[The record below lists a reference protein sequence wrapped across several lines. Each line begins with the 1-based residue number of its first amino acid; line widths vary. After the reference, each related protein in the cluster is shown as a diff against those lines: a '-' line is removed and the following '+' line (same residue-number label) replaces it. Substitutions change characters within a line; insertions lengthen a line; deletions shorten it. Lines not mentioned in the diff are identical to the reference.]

1 MLIGIAVRIAIRL
14 GLHGDGT
21 KFKLSPFDTEQR
33 RRMWWNLVALD
44 KRIAETT
51 GSAVTAMSTPRAD
64 CKRPLNLNDSDLY
77 PHAKHPPQASNFSTE
92 MVFSL
97 ARYELAA
104 TAAPDGINI
113 SPTTSTT
120 STSDQTNQGRPST
133 MANSGSSD
141 QEQRV
146 GLEDYAKHVE
156 KTYLGSLDPSIPL
169 HLFTIL
175 MTRQNLRKLQLI
187 ANVSSI
193 LRKSSTLSAEL
204 REWGFDESLR
214 LLEDD
219 NTLQSTSTLQSW
231 LWYTHMHFPFP
242 AYMFLVHEL
251 RRTCS
256 GEKCARAWEVMDRNH
271 RLRGLVGPGKKGSP
285 MHIAYGKHFLEAWD
299 ARVQAQGGRGRVLQ
313 TPEVVS
319 LIQQIHQPAQPQHA
333 GEQATESSS
342 AEILPQDLQM
352 WQGWYG
358 SYGLEDSDP
367 LASFGDISG
376 MEYVIPSLI

>member
-14 GLHGDGT
+14 GLHRDGT
-21 KFKLSPFDTEQR
+21 QFKLSPFDTEQR
-33 RRMWWNLVALD
+33 RRVWWNLVALD

-64 CKRPLNLNDSDLY
+64 CKRPLSLNDSDLY
-77 PHAKHPPQASNFSTE
+77 PQAKYPPQASNVSAE
-92 MVFSL
+92 MVFCL

-104 TAAPDGINI
+104 TAAPDGL
-113 SPTTSTT
+113 SVFPALSTT
-120 STSDQTNQGRPST
+120 STSDRPSGT
-133 MANSGSSD
+133 ENIGD
-141 QEQRV
+141 NHQELRV
-146 GLEDYAKHVE
+146 RLEDYANYVE
-156 KTYLGSLDPSIPL
+156 ATYLKSLDPSIPL

-187 ANVSSI
+187 ANVSNI
-193 LRKSSTLSAEL
+193 LREPSTASGEM
-204 REWGFDESLR
+204 RQWGLDESIR

-219 NTLQSTSTLQSW
+219 NTLQSTPLLQCW

-251 RRTCS
+251 KRTCS
-256 GEKCARAWEVMDRNH
+256 GEKCARAWEAMDRNH

-285 MHIAYGKHFLEAWD
+285 MHIAYGKHFLEAWE
-299 ARVQAQGGRGRVLQ
+299 ARVQADGERGRILQ
-313 TPEVVS
+313 TPEVVA
-319 LIQQIHQPAQPQHA
+319 LIQQIHQPAHTQRA
-333 GEQATESSS
+333 GEQHTESIS
-342 AEILPQDLQM
+342 IGDLPQDLQM

-358 SYGLEDSDP
+358 SYGLDDLDP
-367 LASFGDISG
+367 LASSCDIRG